1 MQFNLVIFDLQS
13 LKEAPLDSLGI
24 KDTLLPVAID
34 ELLPRLQYK
43 GKSCT
48 WAVMETELVGMGV
61 GEELECACR
70 RAARTFFTENLQPLP
85 WIHHC

>member
-43 GKSCT
+43 GKS

-85 WIHHC
+85 